1 MNDSIRRARFSGL
14 FRRQTLP
21 RVLLTLS
28 CLTLAGGAAAQQG
41 PASQPQADPPK
52 DDTPRAPTLNPATTA
67 APPPAATPAP
77 AAPAPVLN
85 AGPEGF
91 TISSADK
98 QYQLKLRGV
107 LQADARYFAEGK
119 ERNGNNTFLLRRFQP
134 ALDATVAG
142 LVDVRFLL
150 DLAPNAQ
157 PVQDGYVDIHPARE
171 FRIRVGKFKAPVG
184 LERLQPTTALMF
196 PEFALPTSLV
206 PNREVGIQFS
216 GDIAGGVLS
225 YAVGAFNGSPDGGA
239 ADLNVDDNVELEGRL
254 FSHPFRKSGL
264 KLLEGLGLGIA
275 GTVGSEYGTLGATQE
290 PTLRAEGQQTFFT
303 YLSGAT
309 ADVTVLAS
317 GRHYRFSPQAY
328 YFTGPLGVMAE
339 YVAST
344 QDVRRGGEE
353 ARLTNT
359 AWQLSASYVLFGG
372 KASYEGLKPEHTI
385 NPAAGHWG
393 AVELVGRYSGLR
405 IDPNAFPI
413 FADPA
418 RSASGAQ
425 SWGFG
430 AHWYLSGNTRIT
442 FTGERTAFTGGAAEG
457 GSRPTEFVF
466 FNRVQVYF

>member
-1 MNDSIRRARFSGL
+1 MNDSTRRVRPSGL

-21 RVLLTLS
+21 RFILTLS
-28 CLTLAGGAAAQQG
+28 CLALAGSAAAQQG
-41 PASQPQADPPK
+41 PAPQPQAD
-52 DDTPRAPTLNPATTA
+52 TP
-67 APPPAATPAP
+67 TPAP
-77 AAPAPVLN
+77 TTAPPAPVIS

-91 TISSADK
+91 TLSSADK
-98 QYQLKLRGV
+98 QYQLKLRGI
-107 LQADARYFAEGK
+107 LQADARFFIEGK

-134 ALDATVAG
+134 TLDGTVAG
-142 LVDVRFLL
+142 LVDFRFQL

-157 PVQDGYVDIHPARE
+157 PIQDGYVDIHPVRE
-171 FRIRVGKFKAPVG
+171 FRVRVGKFKAPVG

-206 PNREVGIQFS
+206 PNREVGIQFH

-225 YAVGAFNGSPDGGA
+225 YAVGVFNGSPDGGA

-264 KLLEGLGLGIA
+264 KLLEGLGLGIS
-275 GTVGSEYGTLGATQE
+275 GTAGSEYGTLGATQE
-290 PTLRAEGQQTFFT
+290 PTLRAEGQQTFFS

-309 ADVTVLAS
+309 ADVTVVAS
-317 GRHYRFSPQAY
+317 GRHYRVSPQAY
-328 YFTGPLGVMAE
+328 YFAGPVGVMAE
-339 YVAST
+339 YVTSI
-344 QDVRRGGEE
+344 QDVRRGSDE
-353 ARLTNT
+353 ARLTNS

-372 KASYEGLKPEHTI
+372 KASYEGLKPLHAV
-385 NPAAGHWG
+385 NPSEGHWG

-405 IDPNAFPI
+405 IDPNTFPT

-442 FTGERTAFTGGAAEG
+442 LTGERTAFTGGAAGG
-457 GSRPTEFVF
+457 GSRPTELVL